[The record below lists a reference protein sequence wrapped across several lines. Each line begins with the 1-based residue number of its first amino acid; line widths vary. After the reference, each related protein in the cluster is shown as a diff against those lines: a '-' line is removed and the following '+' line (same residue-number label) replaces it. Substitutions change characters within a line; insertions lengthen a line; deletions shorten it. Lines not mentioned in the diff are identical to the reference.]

1 MDWEKDL
8 PPIARERLARIGELT
23 RAEKE
28 QVIDSERVDSILS
41 EFHQGRMGAEDLWKR
56 LREEDRPS
64 LLREAQVKLVDSL
77 SFGSGGVEMQRRR
90 EAVLAIESLKEQ
102 QNTSMVEHRL
112 TLMEDLQRAYR
123 AEVEQAY
130 NRIRAE
136 VERKPQL
143 RVKQVQQGADTALV
157 ELTTDEAIRQFPQW
171 QDFLSQQEGRYRQE
185 FARAADMLKR
195 ELR

>member
-1 MDWEKDL
+1 MDWEEDL

-77 SFGSGGVEMQRRR
+77 SFGSGGTDMQRRR

-102 QNTSMVEHRL
+102 QNTSLVEHRL

-123 AEVEQAY
+123 AEVEQAHD
-130 NRIRAE
+130 RIRAE
-136 VERKPQL
+136 VERNPQP
-143 RVKQVQQGADTALV
+143 RVKQVQQGADTVLV
-157 ELTTDEAIRQFPQW
+157 ELTTDEAIRQLPQW

-185 FARAADMLKR
+185 FARAADTLKR